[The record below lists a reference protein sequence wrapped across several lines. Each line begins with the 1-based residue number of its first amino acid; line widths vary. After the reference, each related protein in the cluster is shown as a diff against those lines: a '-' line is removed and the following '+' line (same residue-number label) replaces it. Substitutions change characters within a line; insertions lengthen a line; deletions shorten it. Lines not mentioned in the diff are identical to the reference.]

1 MDTFFLKW
9 SQNVFCVG
17 WYDVAFMDKKGLK
30 NDGTITL
37 KFNNNVTYIFLEFF
51 YEEKEIRI
59 IVIKG
64 HDILVYFPIFF

>member
-1 MDTFFLKW
+1 
-9 SQNVFCVG
+9 
-17 WYDVAFMDKKGLK
+17 MDKKGLK